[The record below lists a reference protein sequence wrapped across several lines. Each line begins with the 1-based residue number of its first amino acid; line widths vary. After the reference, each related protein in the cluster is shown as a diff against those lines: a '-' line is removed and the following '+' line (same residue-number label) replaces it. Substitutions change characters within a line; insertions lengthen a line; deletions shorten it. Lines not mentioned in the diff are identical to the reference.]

1 MKGRKEKMFCLRIAW
16 VKVLRHVESQEKM
29 RKATSLS
36 EDSVQDEE
44 VG

>member
-1 MKGRKEKMFCLRIAW
+1 MKGRKEEMLCLKIAW

-29 RKATSLS
+29 RKATSLT
-36 EDSVQDEE
+36 EDSVQDEK